1 MSSVAFLWLFLAVRK
16 GGSLFTA
23 LASMH
28 PCIVSWRIQAKLGV
42 LLVLAV
48 FPPEK
53 MSWSYLK
60 QSGWW
65 KRHKLHCSLQ
75 AGGGGGSQTE
85 GEKGRVQPKWF
96 LIIFWFTTSLG
107 RQRRLLRRKT
117 WWSNVIDFHI
127 YFTSY
132 EIRWSWE
139 RKAFQIL

>member
-1 MSSVAFLWLFLAVRK
+1 MYWLCFLLLRKISSGFK
-16 GGSLFTA
+16 GDSLFTA

-28 PCIVSWRIQAKLGV
+28 PCTVSWRIQAKLRV
-42 LLVLAV
+42 LPVLAV
-48 FPPEK
+48 FPSEK
-53 MSWSYLK
+53 MSLSYLE
-60 QSGWW
+60 QSGWR

-75 AGGGGGSQTE
+75 AGGSQTE

-107 RQRRLLRRKT
+107 RQRRLLRRKA

-139 RKAFQIL
+139 RKAFQIW